1 MIDLSFEY
9 GCTPRE
15 LSQRL
20 LQSDFVELQIYANK
34 YQLPHR
40 RSELLLAQIAQYIAR
55 TMGGAKA
62 GPLQDYMPYREAQ
75 SADAVGGFQPDFE
88 KMTPEQIRKYHNFN
102 PDT

>member
-20 LQSDFVELQIYANK
+20 LQSDFEELKIYASK

-40 RSELLLAQIAQYIAR
+40 RNELLLAQLAHFTA
-55 TMGGAKA
+55 MANGGKA
-62 GPLQDYMPYREAQ
+62 ESLAAFMPYREATIEA
-75 SADAVGGFQPDFE
+75 STEDDIDE
-88 KMTPEQIRKYHNFN
+88 MTPEEIRAAYQFEVS
-102 PDT
+102 T

>member
-20 LQSDFVELQIYANK
+20 LQSDFEELKIYASK

-40 RSELLLAQIAQYIAR
+40 RNELLLAQLAQFTA
-55 TMGGAKA
+55 MANGGKPETLAA
-62 GPLQDYMPYREAQ
+62 YMPYREA
-75 SADAVGGFQPDFE
+75 FE
-88 KMTPEQIRKYHNFN
+88 QTEDDIDEMTPEEIREAFNFEVS
-102 PDT
+102 T

>member
-20 LQSDFVELQIYANK
+20 LQSDFAELQIYANK

-40 RSELLLAQIAQYIAR
+40 RNELLLAQIAQFIAAAN
-55 TMGGAKA
+55 GAKVEA
-62 GPLQDYMPYREAQ
+62 LDAYMPYRA
-75 SADAVGGFQPDFE
+75 ALDDVDFDN
-88 KMTPEQIRKYHNFN
+88 MTPEEIRAYYDFE

>member
-20 LQSDFVELQIYANK
+20 LQSDFEELKVYAGK

-40 RSELLLAQIAQYIAR
+40 RNELLLAQLAQFTAVAN
-55 TMGGAKA
+55 GGKA
-62 GPLQDYMPYREAQ
+62 DTLDAYMPYREASEVSQ
-75 SADAVGGFQPDFE
+75 TDDDIND
-88 KMTPEQIRKYHNFN
+88 MTPEEIRLAYQFEVS
-102 PDT
+102 T

>member
-20 LQSDFVELQIYANK
+20 LQSDFEELKVYAGK

-40 RSELLLAQIAQYIAR
+40 RNELLLAQLAQFIAMAN
-55 TMGGAKA
+55 GGKA
-62 GPLQDYMPYREAQ
+62 ETLATYMPYREAMNE
-75 SADAVGGFQPDFE
+75 ALTEDDIE
-88 KMTPEQIRKYHNFN
+88 EMTPEEIRELYQFQVS
-102 PDT
+102 T

>member
-20 LQSDFVELQIYANK
+20 LQSDFEELKVYASK

-40 RSELLLAQIAQYIAR
+40 RNELLLAQLAQFTAVAN
-55 TMGGAKA
+55 GSKPEFLNA
-62 GPLQDYMPYREAQ
+62 YMPYREAAEASQ
-75 SADAVGGFQPDFE
+75 TEDDIE
-88 KMTPEQIRKYHNFN
+88 EMTPEEIREMYQFEVS
-102 PDT
+102 T

>member
-20 LQSDFVELQIYANK
+20 LQSDFEELKIYASK

-40 RSELLLAQIAQYIAR
+40 RNELLLAQLAQFTAVAN
-55 TMGGAKA
+55 GGKA
-62 GPLQDYMPYREAQ
+62 DTLDAYMPYREAVTE
-75 SADAVGGFQPDFE
+75 ALTEDDIE
-88 KMTPEQIRKYHNFN
+88 EMTPEEIREMYQFEVS
-102 PDT
+102 T

>member
-20 LQSDFVELQIYANK
+20 LQSDFEELKIYAEK

-40 RSELLLAQIAQYIAR
+40 RNELLLAQIAQFIAVAN
-55 TMGGAKA
+55 GSKA
-62 GPLQDYMPYREAQ
+62 ESLAAFMPYREAVTE
-75 SADAVGGFQPDFE
+75 ALTEDDIE
-88 KMTPEQIRKYHNFN
+88 EMTPEQIREMYQFEVS
-102 PDT
+102 T

>member
-20 LQSDFVELQIYANK
+20 LQSDFEELKIYASK

-40 RSELLLAQIAQYIAR
+40 RNELLLAQLAQFMA
-55 TMGGAKA
+55 MANGGKDEALA
-62 GPLQDYMPYREAQ
+62 AYMPYREAMTE
-75 SADAVGGFQPDFE
+75 ALTEDDIE
-88 KMTPEQIRKYHNFN
+88 EMTPEQIREMYQFEVS
-102 PDT
+102 T